1 MSGKKAFY
9 VSCLIISFIL
19 FSFIFALS
27 TAVLYLTGS
36 MRNLSFHA
44 DPAEIIYLSF
54 AFIIFSVIFIV
65 RAKKTAGKDFSSSQN
80 HTVNFS
86 LFFFSAG
93 IYTLS
98 VFLIDRISSSEIE
111 SPVKIPL
118 YITVGFMFTFAA
130 YHYLKS
136 AISIF
141 MDNIIINYGISMKGM
156 SDSIKSSSVIYA
168 NAQSSIN
175 YCKRF
180 DLNLSLF
187 AAKIGKIKLKKGTL
201 SEAERDIL
209 KKVSFLL
216 ADISRNYEPWF
227 YDKSGALLFSF
238 LQVKNKT
245 DYQTAS
251 KRYSSALSEN
261 KFLYDTEEYSAEIY
275 FAGELFTSGELNF
288 PIYENAARDFLKNAI
303 TGITTQLKRIK

>member
-1 MSGKKAFY
+1 MGGKKTFY
-9 VSCLIISFIL
+9 VSCLIISFVL
-19 FSFIFALS
+19 FSFLFALS

-36 MRNLSFHA
+36 MHNLSFHA
-44 DPAEIIYLSF
+44 DPAEIIYLSS
-54 AFIIFSVIFIV
+54 AFIIFSVIFIA
-65 RAKKTAGKDFSSSQN
+65 RAKKTAGKDFSSLKN
-80 HTVNFS
+80 HPVNFS

-98 VFLIDRISSSEIE
+98 VLLIDRISSSEME

-118 YITVGFMFTFAA
+118 YITVGFIFSFAA

-136 AISIF
+136 AIIIF
-141 MDNIIINYGISMKGM
+141 LDNIIINYSLSLKGL

-168 NAQSSIN
+168 NAQSAIN

-201 SEAERDIL
+201 SEAEREIL

-216 ADISRNYEPWF
+216 VDISRNYEPWF
-227 YDKSGALLFSF
+227 YDKSGALLFCF

-261 KFLYDTEEYSAEIY
+261 KFLYETEDYSAEIY
-275 FAGELFTSGELNF
+275 FAGEFFTSAELNF